1 MDWVLT
7 LPITL
12 NKSFWH
18 VLYPGDAKTTFWS
31 HTHTRLLKEA
41 FEDLLHQVI
50 KGTVKDHLVEWVTDY
65 LYIVH
70 RKASAKER
78 LADIDQWSPA
88 VFQGPWFQTMDRQRN
103 DSKALMKVYLPA
115 ITWHTLGVLRCSPNC
130 VIYLSLI
137 NNGLHIQDGP
147 LDSLGNFI
155 VTPLNSTHILGTMSY
170 SKILVIHLIL
180 AIIGNYFETQTQ
192 KIRLVHV
199 ELNIPTV
206 MLHS

>member
-18 VLYPGDAKTTFWS
+18 VLYPGDAKTQPSNFDYDPTATFWS
-31 HTHTRLLKEA
+31 HAHTRLLKEA

-70 RKASAKER
+70 GKASAKER

-115 ITWHTLGVLRCSPNC
+115 IELFPYLDLAHTRSVEM
-130 VIYLSLI
+130 LS
-137 NNGLHIQDGP
+137 
-147 LDSLGNFI
+147 
-155 VTPLNSTHILGTMSY
+155 
-170 SKILVIHLIL
+170 
-180 AIIGNYFETQTQ
+180 
-192 KIRLVHV
+192 
-199 ELNIPTV
+199 
-206 MLHS
+206 